1 MLQNKRKFHCW
12 FKLRSTQIRT
22 IRITLIPHLST
33 YNFIPVCHARV
44 GFRVPVTHLDLVLL
58 SAGDPLDG
66 GLRGVEERDEDDDQ
80 EHDRSAD
87 SSHGEVETWV
97 EALTASV

>member
-1 MLQNKRKFHCW
+1 M
-12 FKLRSTQIRT
+12 
-22 IRITLIPHLST
+22 
-33 YNFIPVCHARV
+33 
-44 GFRVPVTHLDLVLL
+44 LL
-58 SAGDPLDG
+58 SAGDPLDR
-66 GLRGVEERDEDDDQ
+66 GLCGVEERDEDDDQ